1 MDNQTMKRIMRVV
14 MNPTRNPVNNV
25 NIGKL
30 RRTTI
35 FPRTLV
41 RTLLQEYSTVLTL
54 FWSLHDES
62 YSDNQKTLEYEDDI
76 WWDIMI
82 HDH

>member
-1 MDNQTMKRIMRVV
+1 MKRIMRVV

-41 RTLLQEYSTVLTL
+41 RTLLREYSTVLTL
-54 FWSLHDES
+54 FRSLHDES

-76 WWDIMI
+76 KEIKCI
-82 HDH
+82 

>member
-41 RTLLQEYSTVLTL
+41 RTLIQEYSIVLTL
-54 FWSLHDES
+54 FWSLRDES
-62 YSDNQKTLEYEDDI
+62 YSDNQKTLE
-76 WWDIMI
+76 
-82 HDH
+82 

>member
-62 YSDNQKTLEYEDDI
+62 YSDNQKTLEYEDVI
-76 WWDIMI
+76 KEIKCI
-82 HDH
+82 